1 MSDARGLILETRA
14 VLEVAGDDR
23 QSFLQGVVSNDV
35 TKVSEHQAL
44 WAAFLT
50 PQGKFLHE
58 FCLVEH
64 QGHTL
69 LECEAARL
77 ADLKKRL
84 SLYRLRSNVAL
95 EDASERLAVLALFGA
110 DALAV
115 LGLAREPGAATSFA
129 GGVAFVD
136 PRLADLGA
144 RAIVPREAA
153 DQALRDGGFERA
165 SLDDYDSLRIA
176 LGVPDGSRDLEV
188 DKALLL
194 ESGFDELGGVDWD
207 KGCFLGQELTA
218 RTKYR
223 ALIKKRLLPVEISGP
238 LPEAGTAVMA
248 NGKQVG
254 QLRSR
259 VAGRGL
265 ALLRLEALEADQL
278 SAGEATLTAR
288 KPDWLRL

>member
-1 MSDARGLILETRA
+1 MSDARGLVLENRA
-14 VLEVAGDDR
+14 VLEIAGDDR
-23 QSFLQGVVSNDV
+23 ESFLQGIVSNDV
-35 TKVSEHQAL
+35 TRVSGDQAI
-44 WAAFLT
+44 WSAFLT

-64 QGHTL
+64 AGLYL
-69 LECEAARL
+69 LDCEASRL

-84 SLYRLRSNVAL
+84 SIYRLRSKVTVA
-95 EDASERLAVLALFGA
+95 DASERYGVAALFGA
-110 DALAV
+110 DTLDK
-115 LGLAREPGAATSFA
+115 LSLDEKSGAAAPVA
-129 GGVAFVD
+129 GGVVFVD
-136 PRLADLGA
+136 PRLAALGA
-144 RAIVPREAA
+144 RAILPRGEAA
-153 DQALRDGGFERA
+153 EVLAQQGFAAA
-165 SLDDYDSLRIA
+165 SQEDYDRLRIS

-238 LPEAGTAVMA
+238 LPEPGTAVMA
-248 NGKQVG
+248 GAKEVG

-259 VAGRGL
+259 VDGRGL
-265 ALLRLEALEADQL
+265 ALLRLEALDSE
-278 SAGEATLTAR
+278 LTADGAKLTPV
-288 KPDWLRL
+288 KPDWLKL